1 MVAVPMKI
9 RISRS
14 SAQAPTDKMISIV
27 V

>member
-9 RISRS
+9 RISGS
-14 SAQAPTDKMISIV
+14 SAQAPTDKMISSV